1 MTTAPSKSNVDRF
14 INSLRST
21 CSAGSL
27 SLRHSYAVQACIAH
41 KPSDDDDDDDDGDD
55 GFSGRQVVAGKLLTL
70 PQMLGTFLVPLV
82 GPHICD
88 PLPSLVFVAVFLV
101 PRVHIFVILFF
112 PYQTKPIK
120 ANLPNQI
127 YQTDPTKP
135 NLPNQAKPT
144 KQNRTNLQGVFFLL
158 VPA

>member
-1 MTTAPSKSNVDRF
+1 MTTAPKSNVDRF

-21 CSAGSL
+21 CSTGSS
-27 SLRHSYAVQACIAH
+27 SLRHSFAVQDCIAH
-41 KPSDDDDDDDDGDD
+41 KPSDDDDDDDDDGDD

-88 PLPSLVFVAVFLV
+88 PLPSLVFVGVFLV

-112 PYQTKPIK
+112 PYQTKP
-120 ANLPNQI
+120 
-127 YQTDPTKP
+127 TKP
-135 NLPNQAKPT
+135 NLPNRTYHTKPSLPSQTHQTKPNKPT
-144 KQNRTNLQGVFFLL
+144 GWFFLL
-158 VPA
+158 VPP